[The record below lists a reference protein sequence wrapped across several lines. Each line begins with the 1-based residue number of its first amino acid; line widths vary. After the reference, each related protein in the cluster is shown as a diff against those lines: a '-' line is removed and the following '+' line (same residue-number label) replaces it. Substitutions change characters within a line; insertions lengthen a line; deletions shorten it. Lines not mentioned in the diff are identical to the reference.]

1 MSRPVFDD
9 IQAKLRSLTRG
20 TRALPPQSRAEKSA
34 ALRARI
40 IDAAKEEFAA
50 KGYDG
55 ASVRAIAAAAGIEQG
70 HLGYHFKT
78 KRALWEA
85 TVDVVF
91 ADFPSSV
98 AGMPLPRTYEDA
110 RAVMRLALHSYADY
124 CTVCPEHA
132 RMVFN
137 EATSGGERL
146 EWLVERHIRSRVAT
160 LEPVFNAARDR
171 GAVPATS
178 FEAFLLSFLAAIAF
192 TYGLRAFPA
201 AVFGPA
207 KTPVEEVPPVPIEEL
222 IALFLR

>member
-20 TRALPPQSRAEKSA
+20 ALPLPPRSRAEKSA
-34 ALRARI
+34 ALRATI
-40 IDAAKEEFAA
+40 VDAAKTEFAE

-91 ADFPSSV
+91 ADFPSTV
-98 AGMPLPRTYEDA
+98 TDMPLPRTYEDA
-110 RAVMRLALHSYADY
+110 RMVMRAALQSYADY
-124 CTVCPEHA
+124 CTLCPEHA

-146 EWLVERHIRSRVAT
+146 EWLVERHIRSRTAA

-178 FEAFLLSFLAAIAF
+178 FEAFFLAFIAGLAL
-192 TYGLRAFPA
+192 TYGMRAFPQ
-201 AVFGPA
+201 AVFGQRRTEGA
-207 KTPVEEVPPVPIEEL
+207 PVPIDEM